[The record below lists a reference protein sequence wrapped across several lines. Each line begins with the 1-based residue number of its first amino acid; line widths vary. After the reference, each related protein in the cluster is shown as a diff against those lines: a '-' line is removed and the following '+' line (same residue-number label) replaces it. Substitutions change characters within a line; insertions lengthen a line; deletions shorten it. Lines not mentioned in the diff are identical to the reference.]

1 MRLLRQLEGLIEG
14 LPPWGQVL
22 LGLFLGAY
30 SILSVYG
37 RFNPG
42 VGKKLFSKIP
52 ESEIRT
58 NKIHILGYTV
68 IPVIVTVG
76 YFFLLFNKYAGS

>member
-1 MRLLRQLEGLIEG
+1 MVEE
-14 LPPWGQVL
+14 LPLWGQIL

-42 VGKKLFSKIP
+42 FGKKLFSKIP

>member
-1 MRLLRQLEGLIEG
+1 
-14 LPPWGQVL
+14 
-22 LGLFLGAY
+22 
-30 SILSVYG
+30 VYG

-42 VGKKLFSKIP
+42 VGKKIFSKIP